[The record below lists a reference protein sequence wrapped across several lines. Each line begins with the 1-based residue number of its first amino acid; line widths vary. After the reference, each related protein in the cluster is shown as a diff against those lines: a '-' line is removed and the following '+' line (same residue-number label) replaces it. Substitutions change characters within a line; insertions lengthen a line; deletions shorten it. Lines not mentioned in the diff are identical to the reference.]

1 MNESGHALN
10 GPHFVVTPTGDIHG
24 EDTLENQDLVG
35 RITACVNAC
44 EGLTTEELENG
55 IIQDMRRVIA
65 EIVPVLQ
72 SQNTNQQPARKKL
85 VVHQDNA

>member
-10 GPHFVVTPTGDIHG
+10 GPHFVVTPSGDIHG
-24 EDTLENQDLVG
+24 ESTENNLDLVR

-44 EGLTTEELENG
+44 EGITTEELESG
-55 IIQDMRRVIA
+55 IVEDMRRVIA

-72 SQNTNQQPARKKL
+72 SQNTNQQTVRNKV
-85 VVHQDNA
+85 VVHQDR